1 MEFIDART
9 AIWIAIVFVG
19 MGVSWGIQITT
30 TGAIRREVKGLK
42 KDLTAIGSKFDKA
55 KEKAD
60 SRYMAQCMAMVAL
73 KMVMPVGNPHN
84 AEVSKLVDNLSKENG
99 ST

>member
-1 MEFIDART
+1 MDFIDART
-9 AIWIAIVFVG
+9 LAWMALILVG

-30 TGAIRREVKGLK
+30 TAAIRREVKGLK

-73 KMVMPVGNPHN
+73 KMVIPVGNPHKS
-84 AEVSKLVDNLSKENG
+84 EVSKLVDDLANENG